1 MGLLT
6 GRIETE
12 LSHVE
17 ASIADGIRRAH
28 LVKQVARIL
37 LGAAV
42 SVAMT
47 LSGGAGPWDLK
58 AIVPIAAAAL
68 WTQLRAA
75 APSVP
80 WDVVSDWLDLPVKT
94 PPAPPAPPAT
104 TPGGGSGQ

>member
-1 MGLLT
+1 MLL
-6 GRIETE
+6 GRLEAD
-12 LSHVE
+12 LRHVE
-17 ASIADGIRRAH
+17 ASIADDIRRAH
-28 LVKQVARIL
+28 LVKQASRIL

-47 LSGGAGPWDLK
+47 LAGGAGPWDLK

-75 APSVP
+75 APSIP
-80 WDVVSDWLDLPVKT
+80 WDVVSEWLDLPAADQ
-94 PPAPPAPPAT
+94 APSPAT